1 MKEDQK
7 AIYYMT
13 GPSRSAIEHSPHLE
27 AFKAK
32 GYEVLFMT
40 DPVDEMLVQW
50 VWDYKEKKLK
60 SVAKGIAD
68 LGDDRDLSEKVKEFS
83 SLMDLLQSKLDERVR
98 QVRLSGRLTESPVC
112 LVVADEEMSP
122 NLEALLGK
130 AKGEVK
136 RQKRIMEINPDHE
149 LVGRMRAVHAA
160 NPEDP
165 LLDDFA
171 NVLFGYALLAEG
183 SEIADPQK
191 FNKSL
196 LRVLG
201 KAI

>member
-1 MKEDQK
+1 
-7 AIYYMT
+7 
-13 GPSRSAIEHSPHLE
+13 
-27 AFKAK
+27 
-32 GYEVLFMT
+32 
-40 DPVDEMLVQW
+40 
-50 VWDYKEKKLK
+50 
-60 SVAKGIAD
+60 
-68 LGDDRDLSEKVKEFS
+68 
-83 SLMDLLQSKLDERVR
+83 
-98 QVRLSGRLTESPVC
+98 
-112 LVVADEEMSP
+112 VADEDMSP

>member
-1 MKEDQK
+1 
-7 AIYYMT
+7 
-13 GPSRSAIEHSPHLE
+13 
-27 AFKAK
+27 
-32 GYEVLFMT
+32 
-40 DPVDEMLVQW
+40 
-50 VWDYKEKKLK
+50 
-60 SVAKGIAD
+60 
-68 LGDDRDLSEKVKEFS
+68 
-83 SLMDLLQSKLDERVR
+83 
-98 QVRLSGRLTESPVC
+98 
-112 LVVADEEMSP
+112 
-122 NLEALLGK
+122 
-130 AKGEVK
+130 
-136 RQKRIMEINPDHE
+136 
-149 LVGRMRAVHAA
+149 MRAVHAA